1 MKKQFFIVL
10 VLVITVLVLSGCGD
24 IDPVRENQPGQAQ
37 GASVTVTSVPTTEP
51 SISEQPTVTITV
63 TIEPT
68 PTPGSRHF
76 VENDEYYEANAVLDD
91 TKQLTI
97 PVYEDEDL
105 LHAFGVAGFRPGT
118 NLSWDA
124 MMKSESCAK
133 AWAIRKYFPNPAIR
147 KRADGLYY
155 WVYDSN
161 KGRRLFLFFHE
172 RFYRIVAIGYP
183 VVIQSGTPLKKYAD
197 FASIQ
202 PGSTLRDVE
211 NIDSIVEVYR
221 REFYG
226 ADGQWINKMTSTNR
240 DRATVHYLSDGLLV
254 IHYYDINEE
263 NELLV
268 SSIEYYDDYCMPA
281 GLTKFYQNMEELII
295 DYRLNPLDLPS
306 VE

>member
-1 MKKQFFIVL
+1 MKKQMFLVF

-24 IDPVRENQPGQAQ
+24 IDPVGEKQSGQAQ
-37 GASVTVTSVPTTEP
+37 GASVTVTSVPTTGP
-51 SISEQPTVTITV
+51 SISEQATVTITV
-63 TIEPT
+63 TVEPT

-97 PVYEDEDL
+97 PVYEDEEL

-124 MMKSESCAK
+124 MMMTESCAK

-172 RFYRIVAIGYP
+172 RFYRIVA
-183 VVIQSGTPLKKYAD
+183 
-197 FASIQ
+197 
-202 PGSTLRDVE
+202 LRDVE
-211 NIDSIVEVYR
+211 NIDPIVEVYR

-281 GLTKFYQNMEELII
+281 GLTQFYQNMEELII